1 MCTKRPSFLDIRGE
15 LFLPDSTLLQWKEE
29 DKNVHAKA
37 SVIGA
42 DLISARYLYTK
53 LQNTY
58 KQSYL

>member
-1 MCTKRPSFLDIRGE
+1 
-15 LFLPDSTLLQWKEE
+15 LPDSTLLHWKEE
-29 DKNVHAKA
+29 DKMVHAEA